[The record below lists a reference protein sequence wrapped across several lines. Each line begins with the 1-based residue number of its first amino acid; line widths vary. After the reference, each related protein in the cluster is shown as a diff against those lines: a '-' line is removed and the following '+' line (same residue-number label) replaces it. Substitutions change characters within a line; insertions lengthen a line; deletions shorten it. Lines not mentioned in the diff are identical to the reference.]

1 MTLCA
6 LSKQPQIVF
15 ALLELMASRSAG
27 AVRRWSNL
35 AFVVV
40 PGFILSP
47 LWVLTVS
54 GDIAAWRLLEAET
67 VPRQQFDPL
76 WKLAYMWEHPL
87 HFPLAVWTALSVW
100 GDRLWVE
107 LLGVLGWQDIALA
120 PWIYLVLTIALLIV
134 PLEKL
139 DLKGSERA
147 RVALITGLTALAY
160 IVMVYLIFYLTYT
173 PIEMDHVR
181 GVQGR
186 YFVIA
191 LPVTAIF
198 IAAACNVGLPRGVL
212 AATAIIGSLLSGI
225 STFEALLEAHWLT
238 Q

>member
-1 MTLCA
+1 
-6 LSKQPQIVF
+6 
-15 ALLELMASRSAG
+15 MASRSAG
-27 AVRRWSNL
+27 PVRRWSNL
-35 AFVVV
+35 ALVVV

-47 LWVLTVS
+47 LWVLAVS
-54 GDIAAWRLLEAET
+54 ADIAAWRLVEAET
-67 VPRQQFDPL
+67 VPREQLDPL

-107 LLGVLGWQDIALA
+107 LIGVLGWQDILL
-120 PWIYLVLTIALLIV
+120 PSWIYLVLTITLLIV

-139 DLKGSERA
+139 DLKGPERA

-173 PIEMDHVR
+173 PIETDHVR

-186 YFVIA
+186 YFVIV
-191 LPVTAIF
+191 LPMIAIF
-198 IAAACNVGLPRGVL
+198 LAAACNIGLPRGVL
-212 AATAIIGSLLSGI
+212 AAAAITGSLLSGI
-225 STFEALLEAHWLT
+225 WTFEALLEAHW
-238 Q
+238 